1 MIRQKE
7 ADLSVKIAVCKSW
20 GKATNAVV
28 YPCYGSFGLGPQCLD
43 LLAVLKVSIVGLH
56 GKCR

>member
-28 YPCYGSFGLGPQCLD
+28 YPCYGNFVLDLQCLD
-43 LLAVLKVSIVGLH
+43 LVAVLKVS
-56 GKCR
+56 

>member
-7 ADLSVKIAVCKSW
+7 ADLSVKIAICKSW

-28 YPCYGSFGLGPQCLD
+28 YSCYGNFGLDPQCLD
-43 LLAVLKVSIVGLH
+43 LVAVLKAS
-56 GKCR
+56 